1 MKWGTTLLED
11 PNKNDNTLWSEAAPI
26 WMYVVLTILLVGVW
40 ANYVYT
46 VINLVKI
53 KKKSTEL
60 EIDANN

>member
-1 MKWGTTLLED
+1 
-11 PNKNDNTLWSEAAPI
+11 
-26 WMYVVLTILLVGVW
+26 VGVW

-53 KKKSTEL
+53 KKESTEL